1 MLANKFLV
9 LVSLV
14 CLAVLA
20 IAQTPP
26 PTLPPR
32 SLPKIGMGPR
42 VGKRP
47 AIERRTFFVGGKQFR
62 SILNGPGPSSD
73 AGWTS
78 ASPLPIGL
86 AKAEEIARAQL
97 RTFVTDES
105 AWQVSDFH
113 IGRFAD
119 QPNWYFSVTLEPAVQ
134 VVGGGLP
141 PDSFT
146 VLLDFAGTPGKIW
159 RVESQN

>member
-1 MLANKFLV
+1 MLSNKFPV

-26 PTLPPR
+26 PTLPPG
-32 SLPKIGMGPR
+32 SLPKVGIGPS

-47 AIERRTFFVGGKQFR
+47 AIETRTFFLGGKQYR
-62 SILNGPGPSSD
+62 SILNGPAPSSGG
-73 AGWTS
+73 GWTS

-97 RTFVTDES
+97 GKFVTDES
-105 AWQVSDFH
+105 SWQVSDFH

-119 QPNWYFSVTLEPAVQ
+119 QPNWYFSVTLDPVVQ
-134 VVGGGLP
+134 VVGGELP

-159 RVESQN
+159 RVESQK